1 MKAGYKPSKYGMIKG
16 TEDFFLLG
24 IGSDEASAP
33 SAGFGFEQV
42 VLKALQMGLG
52 TC

>member
-1 MKAGYKPSKYGMIKG
+1 MIKG